1 MDKHVCGQSR
11 VYVVDSPDSRSFTY
25 TIPSNY
31 VAANMHYVAFVMDAN
46 GNALNARNAGNNVS
60 QTFEIE

>member
-1 MDKHVCGQSR
+1 
-11 VYVVDSPDSRSFTY
+11 
-25 TIPSNY
+25 
-31 VAANMHYVAFVMDAN
+31 MHYVAFVIDAN